1 MCDHDCMSWKD
12 KAKAMVKGGNPAPA
26 VSGPQVWELAF
37 GDEDDDSTIVL
48 EVNREHLS
56 TEVVNDLTGTDP
68 APDNFSELVDVL
80 MFRNRTSENEDSVR
94 VDLPDGRL
102 VGWITKA
109 DSNTACQVIDFIAQS
124 RDPKE
129 RRLAIALMVSLYC
142 EGYYEDGDDPTDPD
156 GGGIEFELLEVRIQD
171 DPMQATML

>member
-1 MCDHDCMSWKD
+1 MSWKD

-26 VSGPQVWELAF
+26 ASGPQVWELAH
-37 GDEDDDSTIVL
+37 GDEDETSTIVL

-56 TEVVNDLTGTDP
+56 TEVVDDLIGTGTPGD
-68 APDNFSELVDVL
+68 AFTELVDVL
-80 MFRNRTSENEDSVR
+80 MFRNKTSENEDSVR

-102 VGWITKA
+102 IGWITKA
-109 DSNTACQVIDFIAQS
+109 DSKTACEVIDFIAQS

-129 RRLAIALMVSLYC
+129 RRLAIALMVSLSC

-156 GGGIEFELLEVRIQD
+156 VRGIEFEVFEVQIQD
-171 DPMQATML
+171 DPMQAEMLDP

>member
-1 MCDHDCMSWKD
+1 MSWKD

-26 VSGPQVWELAF
+26 VSGPQVWELAH
-37 GDEDDDSTIVL
+37 GDEEETSTIVL

-68 APDNFSELVDVL
+68 TTDNFSELVDVL
-80 MFRNRTSENEDSVR
+80 MFRNKTSENEDSVR

-102 VGWITKA
+102 IGWITKA
-109 DSNTACQVIDFIAQS
+109 DSKTACQVIDFIAQS

-129 RRLAIALMVSLYC
+129 RRLAIALMVSLYY

>member
-1 MCDHDCMSWKD
+1 MSWKD

-26 VSGPQVWELAF
+26 VSGPQVWELAH
-37 GDEDDDSTIVL
+37 GDEDEPSTIVL
-48 EVNREHLS
+48 KVNREHLS
-56 TEVVNDLTGTDP
+56 PEVVNDLPGTDP
-68 APDNFSELVDVL
+68 TADNFSELVDVL

-102 VGWITKA
+102 IGWITKA
-109 DSNTACQVIDFIAQS
+109 DSKTACQVIDFIAQS

-129 RRLAIALMVSLYC
+129 RHVAIALMVSLYY

-156 GGGIEFELLEVRIQD
+156 GGGIEFEMFEIQIQD

>member
-1 MCDHDCMSWKD
+1 MSWKD

-48 EVNREHLS
+48 QVNREHLS
-56 TEVVNDLTGTDP
+56 TEVVDALIGTGTLGD
-68 APDNFSELVDVL
+68 AFTELVEVL
-80 MFRNRTSENEDSVR
+80 MFRNKTSENEDSVR

-102 VGWITKA
+102 IGWITKA
-109 DSNTACQVIDFIAQS
+109 DSKTAGQVIDFIAQS

-129 RRLAIALMVSLYC
+129 RRLAIALMVSLCCDGWWPDYE
-142 EGYYEDGDDPTDPD
+142 EGEHREDTDVP
-156 GGGIEFELLEVRIQD
+156 GVEFELFEIQIQD
-171 DPMQATML
+171 DPMQAEML

>member
-1 MCDHDCMSWKD
+1 MSWKD

-37 GDEDDDSTIVL
+37 GDEDDTSTIVL

-68 APDNFSELVDVL
+68 TTDNFSELVDVL
-80 MFRNRTSENEDSVR
+80 MFRNKTSENEDSVR

-102 VGWITKA
+102 IGWITKA

-156 GGGIEFELLEVRIQD
+156 GGGIEFEVFEVRIQD

>member
-1 MCDHDCMSWKD
+1 MTWKD

-26 VSGPQVWELAF
+26 VSGPQVWELAH
-37 GDEDDDSTIVL
+37 GDEEETSTIVL

-56 TEVVNDLTGTDP
+56 TEVANDLTGAGPVTGY
-68 APDNFSELVDVL
+68 FSELVDAL
-80 MFRNRTSENEDSVR
+80 MFRNKTSENEDSVQ

-102 VGWITKA
+102 IGWITEA
-109 DSNTACQVIDFIAQS
+109 DSKTACEVIDFIAQS

-129 RRLAIALMVSLYC
+129 RRLAIALMVSLSC

-156 GGGIEFELLEVRIQD
+156 VQGIEFEVFEVQIQD